1 MIPVTEDTTLY
12 AVWVSPLRVRY
23 ETGLPAD
30 DPDRARLEKLLPT
43 DERGYRYAGSTDPA
57 YPSAIEVKA
66 PGGAV
71 YTGRILFRRLEI
83 RAEILLGRSV

>member
-30 DPDRARLEKLLPT
+30 DPD
-43 DERGYRYAGSTDPA
+43 
-57 YPSAIEVKA
+57 
-66 PGGAV
+66 
-71 YTGRILFRRLEI
+71 LFFLG
-83 RAEILLGRSV
+83 GRSRGVYL